1 MTLDPSSPKPDS
13 HPEHPDYAHAHDA
26 QEDRTRV
33 ELWVILIVVVVVL
46 GGAFLWRAL
55 TGAKAAPQAGW
66 NRGDPTAAAPSTAAA
81 GAVVPTRSAPPP
93 RPAAP

>member
-1 MTLDPSSPKPDS
+1 MTSDPSSPKPDLD
-13 HPEHPDYAHAHDA
+13 PEHPDYAHAHDA

-33 ELWVILIVVVVVL
+33 ELWVILAVVVVVL

-55 TGAKAAPQAGW
+55 TGTGPAPQAGW
-66 NRGDPTAAAPSTAAA
+66 NRGDPTAAATSTAAA
-81 GAVVPTRSAPPP
+81 GAVVPAQTAQP